1 MEEED
6 KKEKC
11 FRPISWAQTLFA
23 VIPRKEVVEDVI
35 LKHKNVELREIKSTS
50 KISANVKDFF
60 EEGFSE
66 EDFIFHEPLL
76 KYLIDS
82 RELEE
87 ESTRDAENQT
97 FLQGVPLVG
106 IPIEYKHEASQT
118 MYMSSPCPPAKYSEH
133 IISKQRVKKKYI
145 NKIFKFF
152 FLNIY

>member
-11 FRPISWAQTLFA
+11 FRPTSWAQTLIA
-23 VIPRKEVVEDVI
+23 VMPREEVVEDVI

-66 EDFIFHEPLL
+66 EDFISHETLPI
-76 KYLIDS
+76 KHLIDF

-97 FLQGVPLVG
+97 FLQGVPIVG

-118 MYMSSPCPPAKYSEH
+118 MYMSSPCPPEKYSEH
-133 IISKQRVKKKYI
+133 IISK
-145 NKIFKFF
+145 
-152 FLNIY
+152 